1 MSVRS
6 LVAPLVV
13 FALCGGFI
21 AATACGSS
29 TTSAF
34 DDPDAANPVDDAAM
48 SSGSSG
54 FVGSPDVGTTP
65 GCKGLEC
72 KIVDCGAGPKT
83 MLSGTVFAPNKLD
96 PLYNVI
102 LYVPNGDLQPF
113 PAGVSCDKCGA
124 ITSGSPIVTALSGS
138 DGKFTLD
145 NVPAGDDIPIVM
157 QVGRWRRKVVIP
169 HVAQCADNT
178 LDPEQT
184 RLPRNKTEGDIP
196 LIALATSPYDP
207 EECILRKIGID
218 DAEFTVPTGTG
229 RVHIYK
235 GAGATLAGATPPDSS
250 TLWASVANL
259 TRYDLTMFPC
269 QTQGYPDTTG
279 HANIQKYADT
289 GGRVFVTDLHLDII
303 ESAPAPWP
311 GTATWNAS
319 GFFTNP
325 ALIDTTF
332 PKGKALA
339 DWLQANGDT
348 TTKGQLTLQAT
359 YHRFGAANAPAQR
372 WLYSSTDT
380 QTYSF
385 NTPVAAAA
393 ADQCGRVV
401 YSSFHIANDSGNSFP
416 SECTPDKLTPQ
427 EKVLEFLLF
436 DLAACIQKDD
446 VAPAPPPVK

>member
-1 MSVRS
+1 MASK
-6 LVAPLVV
+6 LLAPL
-13 FALCGGFI
+13 I
-21 AATACGSS
+21 AVGICAGIFVATACGSAN
-29 TTSAF
+29 TSSF
-34 DDPDAANPVDDAAM
+34 DEPDATGPSDDDAM
-48 SSGSSG
+48 PSSSG
-54 FVGSPDVGTTP
+54 FLGKPDGP
-65 GCKGLEC
+65 PQPACEGLEC
-72 KIVDCGAGPKT
+72 KIVDCGGGPKT
-83 MLSGTVFAPNKLD
+83 TISGTVFAPNKLD

-113 PAGVSCDKCGA
+113 PSGVTCDKCGA

-145 NVPAGDDIPIVM
+145 NVPAGDNIPIVM

-169 HVAQCADNT
+169 HVTQCADNA
-178 LDPEQT
+178 LDAEQT

-218 DAEFTVPTGTG
+218 DSEFTVPTDTG

-235 GAGATLAGATPPDSS
+235 GAGATLAGASPPASS
-250 TLWASVANL
+250 TLWATLANL
-259 TRYDLTMFPC
+259 TRYDLAMFPC
-269 QTQGYPDTTG
+269 QTSGYPDATG
-279 HANIQKYADT
+279 HANIQQYADT
-289 GGRVFVTDLHLDII
+289 GGRVFVTDLDLNVIQ
-303 ESAPAPWP
+303 SAPAPWP
-311 GTATWNAS
+311 ATATWGAAGS
-319 GFFTNP
+319 FTNP
-325 ALIDTTF
+325 GLIDTTF
-332 PKGKALA
+332 PKGQALA

-348 TTKGQLTLQAT
+348 TTKGQITLQAT
-359 YHRFGAANAPAQR
+359 YHRFGAAVAPAQR

-385 NTPVAAAA
+385 NTPVAAAP

-401 YSSFHIANDSGNSFP
+401 YSSFHIANDSGTSFP
-416 SECTPDKLTPQ
+416 TECTAAKLTPQ

-446 VAPAPPPVK
+446 APPVAPPVK